1 MKKAIAALVIL
12 ATAAGPAMA
21 KGHEGHGRPR
31 HYRGPNPALCFPYGD
46 TAVAAATAFSII
58 FDSIKGNDRYYP
70 VPVPQPVAVPVAQ
83 PVTVAQPVPVPVP
96 VYPPQ
101 PVYYPPYPPLAYN
114 APVGWVPAPYY
125 PMQ

>member
-21 KGHEGHGRPR
+21 KGHEWQGGPR
-31 HYRGPNPALCFPYGD
+31 HHRGPNPALCFPYGD

-83 PVTVAQPVPVPVP
+83 PVPVP

-101 PVYYPPYPPLAYN
+101 PVYYQPYPPLAYSP
-114 APVGWVPAPYY
+114 PVGWAPAPYY